1 MVGFPRAG
9 STLLANIFA
18 QNSKFY
24 PTPTSGLISSVI
36 NLRDNWVNNNIYN
49 SSGEEYIY
57 PKIRTT
63 LKNMIIGHYEE
74 QVLKGQI
81 PIDKNRSW
89 ALILDALEE
98 IFDCKIQII
107 YPIRHIGDC
116 VISMEK
122 VNRKSTLNNH
132 GDNGNRINEQ
142 TTKGRAE
149 NFVKKEGVF
158 GQCIMHLREI
168 SYKKQLDRLVF
179 VPYNDLLT
187 NPNETLK

>member
-1 MVGFPRAG
+1 
-9 STLLANIFA
+9 
-18 QNSKFY
+18 
-24 PTPTSGLISSVI
+24 
-36 NLRDNWVNNNIYN
+36 
-49 SSGEEYIY
+49 
-57 PKIRTT
+57 
-63 LKNMIIGHYEE
+63 MIIGHYEE